1 MRIFFQNRPP
11 CSHLPIQFR
20 VADLTHPKTK
30 TFFLVLIGIF
40 SEPVGVRKLFVWDP
54 AIRTGSILVR
64 TVSIKSGDFQMP
76 ITLSKI

>member
-1 MRIFFQNRPP
+1 MFTFTNSIPGGRF
-11 CSHLPIQFR
+11 
-20 VADLTHPKTK
+20 LTHPKTK
-30 TFFLVLIGIF
+30 TFFPVLIGIF

-54 AIRTGSILVR
+54 AIQTGSILVR